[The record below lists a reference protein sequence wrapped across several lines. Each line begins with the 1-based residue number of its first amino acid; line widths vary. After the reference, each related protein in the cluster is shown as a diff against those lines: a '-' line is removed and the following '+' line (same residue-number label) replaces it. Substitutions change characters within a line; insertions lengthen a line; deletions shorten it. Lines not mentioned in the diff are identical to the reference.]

1 MKKSSIIINIIFA
14 FAIAILFILQSQN
27 KSTSS
32 QAEESVS
39 QKEAGDSTELSR
51 TLPVAYI
58 VVDSVMQNYEYY
70 TLLEEKFQREYKR
83 EEQAIQRKAADFEK
97 EVSEFQQKVQNG
109 LITTKNAEAKQMELQ
124 QKQQHLMEL
133 QQNKST
139 ALAQK
144 EQTLMKELLDSVRAN
159 VKVYNKDKQFE
170 IVLNNAF
177 ESNII
182 YATEKLNITKDIL
195 SLMNERYVESQK

>member
-32 QAEESVS
+32 QAEESVL

-51 TLPVAYI
+51 TFPVAYI

-97 EVSEFQQKVQNG
+97 EVGEFQQKVQNG